1 MVQVLRSL
9 IIGNIL
15 KQMQKSPKII
25 SIEKHHN
32 LSFNLIINTMQ
43 SQKVLSKEKIG
54 LMKMEEDQ
62 IKQII
67 CIT

>member
-1 MVQVLRSL
+1 MVLVLRSL

-15 KQMQKSPKII
+15 KQMLKSPKKI

-32 LSFNLIINTMQ
+32 LFFNLIIDMIL

-54 LMKMEEDQ
+54 PMKMEVDL
-62 IKQII
+62 IKLII
-67 CIT
+67 GIT